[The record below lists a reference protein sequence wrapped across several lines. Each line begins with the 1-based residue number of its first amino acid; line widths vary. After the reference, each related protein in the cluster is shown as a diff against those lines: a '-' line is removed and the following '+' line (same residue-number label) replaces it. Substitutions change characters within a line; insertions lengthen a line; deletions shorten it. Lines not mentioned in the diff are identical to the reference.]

1 MVISLSKKLQDAFPA
16 LTHRNF
22 RLFWIG
28 QCISLIGTWMQNI
41 GQAWLVLKLTNS
53 AFKLG
58 LVNALQFLPMMFLS
72 LFVGTLVDRFPKR
85 KVLLFTQSSL
95 MILAAVLATLTYFG
109 VIRYWHVLVLAL
121 LLGFVNTLDNPTRQ
135 SFIIELV
142 GREDLM
148 NAIALNSSI
157 FNLARILGPAV
168 AGVLIGVL
176 GIAVC
181 FYLNALSFIAVLTG
195 LWLIDVPDRVYEKK
209 EHSVLRDLKEGL
221 IYISSKPIIYLPLIL
236 LALISTFAMNFNV
249 IIPVFAKHD
258 LHKNAMG
265 YGFLMTSMGIGSLI
279 GALTLAARSRM
290 GPKIKVLMGGA
301 LGMSVFQI
309 VLSLEKNYWWA
320 AFTLL
325 LVGFCS
331 IVFTASVNTTLQLN
345 SEDHIRGR
353 VMSVYALVFG
363 GVTPVGSLY
372 AGKLTEMW
380 GASIGFAVSG
390 LIGVLSALAVMYMYF
405 LKKGTKKAVL

>member
-1 MVISLSKKLQDAFPA
+1 MSLSGKLQNAFPA

-58 LVNALQFLPMMFLS
+58 LVSALQFLPMMFLS

-95 MILAAVLATLTYFG
+95 MILAAVLATLTYFD

-142 GREDLM
+142 GRKDLM

-209 EHSVLRDLKEGL
+209 EYSVLKDLMEGL
-221 IYISSKPIIYLPLIL
+221 IYISARPIIYLPLIL
-236 LALISTFAMNFNV
+236 LAFISTFVMNFNV

-290 GPKIKVLMGGA
+290 GPRIKVLMGGA
-301 LGMSVFQI
+301 LGMSAFQI
-309 VLSLEKNYWWA
+309 VLSFEKNYWLA

-325 LVGFCS
+325 VVGFCS

-345 SEDHIRGR
+345 SDDHIRGR
-353 VMSVYALVFG
+353 IMSVYALVFG

-372 AGKLTEMW
+372 AGKLTEEW
-380 GASIGFAVSG
+380 GASTGFAVSG

-405 LKKGTKKAVL
+405 LKKGSKKAVL